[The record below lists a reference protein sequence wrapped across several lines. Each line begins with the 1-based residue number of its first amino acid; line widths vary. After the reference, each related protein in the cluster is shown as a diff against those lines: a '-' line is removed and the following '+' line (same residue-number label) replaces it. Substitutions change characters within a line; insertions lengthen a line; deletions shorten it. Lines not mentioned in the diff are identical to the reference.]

1 MTASLIAAHSHAP
14 EQYLLLTCAQSP
26 AHVLIPHRLH
36 HSIRRMT
43 MGSTNQY
50 ILTDYFFDLI
60 L

>member
-1 MTASLIAAHSHAP
+1 MKAALIAAHSHAP

-43 MGSTNQY
+43 MGSIQSVHLNG
-50 ILTDYFFDLI
+50 LFF
-60 L
+60 